1 MEPTASSPTSP
12 GAGAGSR
19 DMPGTRGNAAAKLC
33 VLLGFLV
40 LLSSSYYLR
49 TEVLALNRIRFSAD
63 EARADYELKRL
74 QVTYP
79 ERVERHQV
87 ELKNHAPLVEH
98 YEKLSEVYR
107 KDIVKYLEL
116 TKDQSQTQ
124 P

>member
-49 TEVLALNRIRFSAD
+49 TEVLELNRIRFSAD
-63 EARADYELKRL
+63 EARANYELKRL
-74 QVTYP
+74 RESYP
-79 ERVERHQV
+79 ERIERHQV
-87 ELKNHAPLVEH
+87 ELKNHDLQLEH
-98 YEKLSEVYR
+98 YQNLSEFYR
-107 KDIVKYLEL
+107 NCIVKYVYMI
-116 TKDQSQTQ
+116 
-124 P
+124 